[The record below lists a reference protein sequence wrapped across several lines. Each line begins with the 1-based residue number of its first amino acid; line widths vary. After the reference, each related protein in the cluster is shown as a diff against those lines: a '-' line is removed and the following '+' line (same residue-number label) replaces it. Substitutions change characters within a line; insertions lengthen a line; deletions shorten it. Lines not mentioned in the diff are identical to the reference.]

1 MTDELR
7 LKRVYEPASPEDG
20 FRVLVDR
27 LWPRG
32 ESKAKADLD
41 LWDKD
46 VAPSTELREWFGH
59 EPPKFAEFTARYREE
74 LARNPALGDLVDQLE
89 PHPVVTLLFGA
100 RDTVHNQ
107 AVVLADVLA
116 ERLGVPAP
124 TRVS

>member
-1 MTDELR
+1 MTEQLR
-7 LKRVYEPASPEDG
+7 LKRVYEEASSDDG

-32 ESKAKADLD
+32 ESRAKADLD

-46 VAPSTELREWFGH
+46 VAPSTELRDWFGH
-59 EPPKFAEFTARYREE
+59 DPARFAEFTARYRAE
-74 LARNPALGDLVDQLE
+74 LSGSDALDHLVGLLE
-89 PHPVVTLLFGA
+89 PHALVTLLFGA

-124 TRVS
+124 TAVS